1 MCSYNDIVVKSKY
14 NSIQSLRKEYPS
26 ATIIDVTSRASDE
39 MIQFS
44 PFYPHGGIPVPFS
57 AGWTAASVESI
68 WQGLKVFANADIDT
82 SLFRNTTM
90 HNLKRSAK
98 KYGTPIG
105 HRKGVDGE
113 VLLDYI
119 SARKLIYVP
128 SYNWVL
134 DNKVSHLIRR
144 IKEISLVS
152 SVILLDYNTNTDI
165 NNPRQ
170 PLSHASLIVNFIKNR
185 E

>member
-1 MCSYNDIVVKSKY
+1 
-14 NSIQSLRKEYPS
+14 
-26 ATIIDVTSRASDE
+26 
-39 MIQFS
+39 
-44 PFYPHGGIPVPFS
+44 
-57 AGWTAASVESI
+57 
-68 WQGLKVFANADIDT
+68 
-82 SLFRNTTM
+82 M

-119 SARKLIYVP
+119 SARKLLYVP